1 MRKGISVMLHAY
13 LLFIII
19 FLSICFFIANF
30 WRYEVVACL
39 ALLTAVVLGII
50 PYAKAFSGFSNPAV
64 IIVGTVMVLSKAITK
79 TGYIHSVTRIFGLF
93 PNNTTMHIAIL
104 AGTSLLF
111 SSFMNN
117 ISAIGILMPIA
128 IYISREHKKSPA
140 LVLMPLA
147 FGALLGGSL
156 TLISSP
162 SNLLISAYRQQALGH
177 PYGIFDFSLLGI
189 IVAIFGVTFIALIGW
204 RLLPKRE
211 GNTGELLYQIP
222 DYITEVKVDAESI
235 FVKKTIAEIH
245 NMEHVEF
252 DIIGIIRRKKKKF
265 SLSSKEK
272 ILANDTL
279 IIEATPEAMAK
290 LMSIGKLQLA
300 HSKTLSASNFS
311 TDELEVIEAVVPPT
325 SSVIAQS
332 SHMLKLRSRYG
343 IHLLA
348 ISRAGSYLKRKLSET
363 TLKMGD
369 VVLLQGN
376 VETLSETVS
385 NLGFVPLAE
394 RNFTIGMQKKHYLLF
409 FIYLVAIALSSLRIL
424 PVEIAFSVAVLFLI
438 LFNIVT
444 VRAAYDSIDWG
455 VIFLLGGLIPLGEA
469 MQTTGATALISNHF
483 ISLTSHC
490 SSICVLTLIMI
501 ITMILSNLINF
512 IAAAIVMVPIV
523 IQITTGLHMNIDA
536 GLMCII
542 IGANCAFLTPIAHE
556 CSVMVLGP
564 GGYKFSDF
572 FRLGLPLQFLV
583 LAIAIPTI
591 AWLWP

>member
-1 MRKGISVMLHAY
+1 
-13 LLFIII
+13 
-19 FLSICFFIANF
+19 
-30 WRYEVVACL
+30 
-39 ALLTAVVLGII
+39 
-50 PYAKAFSGFSNPAV
+50 
-64 IIVGTVMVLSKAITK
+64 VMVLSKALTK
-79 TGYIHSVTRIFGLF
+79 TGYIHSITRIFGLF

-111 SSFMNN
+111 STVMNN

-162 SNLLISAYRQQALGH
+162 SNLLISAYREKALGH
-177 PYGIFDFSLLGI
+177 PYGIFDFSLLGL
-189 IVAIFGVTFIALIGW
+189 IVALCGVTFIALIGW
-204 RLLPKRE
+204 RLIPKRE

-222 DYITEVKVDAESI
+222 DYITEVTVEPDST

-245 NMEHVEF
+245 KMESVEF

-265 SLSSKEK
+265 ALSKKEK
-272 ILANDTL
+272 IFAHDIL
-279 IIEATPEAMAK
+279 IIEATPEVMAK

-300 HSKTLSASNFS
+300 QNKSLSSSNFS
-311 TDELEVIEAVVPPT
+311 SDELEVIEAVVPPT
-325 SSVIAQS
+325 SNVIGQS
-332 SHMLKLRSRYG
+332 SLMLNLRNRYS
-343 IHLLA
+343 INLLA
-348 ISRAGSYLKRKLSET
+348 ISRAGSYLKKKLSET

-376 VETLSETVS
+376 VETLGETVS

-394 RNFTIGMQKKHYLLF
+394 RNFSIGMQKKHYLLF
-409 FIYLVAIALSSLRIL
+409 FAYIAAIALSTLRIL
-424 PVEIAFSVAVLFLI
+424 PVEIAFSLAVLVLI
-438 LFNIVT
+438 LFNVIT
-444 VRAAYDSIDWG
+444 VRTAYDSIDWG
-455 VIFLLGGLIPLGEA
+455 VIFLLGGMIPLGEA
-469 MQTTGATALISNHF
+469 MQSTGGTQLLATYF
-483 ISLTSHC
+483 IACTSHC
-490 SSICVLTLIMI
+490 SPMLVLTLIMA
-501 ITMILSNLINF
+501 ITMLLSNLINF
-512 IAAAIVMVPIV
+512 IAAAIVMVPIT
-523 IQITTGLHMNIDA
+523 IQVALGLHMNVDA

-542 IGANCAFLTPIAHE
+542 IGTNCAFLTPIAHE

-572 FRLGLPLQFLV
+572 FRLGLPLQILV
-583 LAIAIPTI
+583 LVIGVPTI